1 MAIWDRLKRK
11 SQDTS
16 QAIEIKKDIH
26 RLGLSVQL
34 INGDQPIELPLV
46 LSIAQYKVQTN
57 IELLELIDSLWY
69 EEVIF
74 IDNEGYYIPYEL
86 FNKLSANERTLL
98 DIPEETEC
106 QLFLT
111 NQGAVGQSN
120 FKFELVKDANGWKN
134 IDRSAKSIGPWR
146 KIVDG
151 SVLLLAEHQYEFE
164 KLLNQPIDVKDKDQI
179 FKFVAK
185 VLSEAKKLQI
195 DTNDYLNKQNYL
207 FVDGL
212 DLGVEASPNEIKV
225 NSQYTSTDQV
235 DHSLLQDMSTRQ
247 AVYAKNHHGAKIFVD
262 DTVIS
267 ENNKIKQMKP
277 IIGQDVPKFIENP
290 EAFLPESEL
299 FDLSQFSERVK
310 SLGIRVYKAQPYV
323 HASEK
328 ERGWFDIETG
338 ITLTGSTVEDE
349 QSLDVESFNQF
360 LEDTKQQN
368 EEYVY
373 YEDKWVKVPSQL
385 QDFVAATDTFKQM
398 STQETTS
405 QIDITKL
412 PYVLEIF
419 ENINQLDFNKPIID
433 LFEQWNQSEVLDQSL
448 PQSFKAQLKPF
459 QMDGYM
465 WLKKIYHRK
474 IGGLLADDMGLG
486 KTIQIISLL
495 AYLNDRN
502 ELNKTLIVVPKTLI
516 ENWVQEIQKFAPSL
530 SYKVYVHSGHDRY
543 RTLEELQ
550 PYSIVI
556 TTYHT
561 LAKDQ
566 LLLGQ
571 LEWQFVACDEA
582 QAIKNPTTA
591 ITKVLKAMNTK
602 SRIAMTGT
610 PIENGLSELW
620 SIMDFVQPGLL
631 GSLSQF
637 KETYINSAK
646 DADNLEHI
654 EQMLMSQIA
663 PIYKRRLKSG
673 ELKGQL
679 PDKKIH
685 VVEANLSK
693 LQEGLYE
700 DIIAQVQNKQLAV
713 LSAIQQLKQLC
724 AHPGLVYPQYRNVD
738 IKEVPKLAKTLDIL
752 EKIRVKNEK
761 VLIFTELKEMQQ
773 ILRNI
778 IRDRFGINASI
789 INGMTNR
796 RQQVVQE
803 FNGKPGFDILILSP
817 KAAGT
822 GLTITSANHVI
833 HYTRWWNPAVENQ
846 ATDRVYRIGQE
857 KDVSVYYPIVV
868 GESSRF
874 TSGTVEE
881 IVHRILLE
889 KQSLAT
895 SIIVPSQQVEIE
907 KNIMNNVFSQPA

>member
-11 SQDTS
+11 SQDKL
-16 QAIEIKKDIH
+16 QVIEVQKEIH
-26 RLGLSVQL
+26 PLGMRMQLSKGEQI
-34 INGDQPIELPLV
+34 INLPLT
-46 LSIAQYKVQTN
+46 LSISEYKVQTN
-57 IELLELIDSLWY
+57 IELLDLIDMLWY

-74 IDNEGYYIPYEL
+74 EDNDGYFIPYEL

-106 QLFLT
+106 QLYLSH
-111 NQGAVGQSN
+111 QGAVGQSN
-120 FKFELVKDANGWKN
+120 FKFELVKDAQGWKN
-134 IDRSAKSIGPWR
+134 IDRIAKCIGPWR
-146 KIVDG
+146 KLPDG
-151 SVLLLAEHQYEFE
+151 SVILLAEHQYEFE
-164 KLLNQPIDVKDKDQI
+164 KLFNQPIDVKDKDQI

-185 VLSEAKKLQI
+185 VLSEAKRLHI
-195 DTNDYLNKQNYL
+195 DTDEYLKKQNYL

-212 DLGVEASPNEIKV
+212 ELDVEASPNEIIV
-225 NSQYTSTDQV
+225 NSQYTSNDHV
-235 DHSLLQDMSTRQ
+235 DHSLLHEMSTRQ
-247 AVYAKNHHGAKIFVD
+247 AVYANNQQGAKIFVD
-262 DTVIS
+262 DKVIS
-267 ENNKIKQMKP
+267 ENNKIKLMKP
-277 IIGQDVPKFIENP
+277 IIGQDVPKFLENP

-299 FDLSQFSERVK
+299 IDLSQFSERVK

-349 QSLDVESFNQF
+349 QSLDVESFHQF

-373 YEDKWVKVPSQL
+373 YEDKWVKVPNHL
-385 QDFVAATDTFKQM
+385 EDFVAATDTFKQM
-398 STQETTS
+398 SSQGTTS
-405 QIDITKL
+405 QIDVTKL

-448 PQSFKAQLKPF
+448 PQSFRAQLKPF
-459 QMDGYM
+459 QLDGYM

-502 ELNKTLIVVPKTLI
+502 ELDKTLILVPKTLL

-530 SYKVYVHSGHDRY
+530 SYKVYVHSGYDRY

-571 LEWQFVACDEA
+571 VEWQFVACDEA

-646 DADNLEHI
+646 DTDNLESI
-654 EQMLMSQIA
+654 EQLLMSQIA

-679 PDKKIH
+679 PDKKMH
-685 VVEANLSK
+685 VVEANLSQ
-693 LQEGLYE
+693 LQERLYT
-700 DIIAQVQNKQLAV
+700 DIILQVQHKKIAV
-713 LSAIQQLKQLC
+713 LSAISQLKQLC
-724 AHPGLVYPQYRNVD
+724 AHPGLLYPQFRNVD
-738 IKEVPKLAKTLDIL
+738 IKDVPKLEKTLNII
-752 EKIRVKNEK
+752 ESIKVKNEK
-761 VLIFTELKEMQQ
+761 VLIFTEFQEMQQ

-778 IRDRFGINASI
+778 IRDKFGINASI

-803 FNGKPGFDILILSP
+803 FNSKPGFDIMILSP

-868 GESSRF
+868 GDTNKF
-874 TSGTVEE
+874 GSGTVEE

-895 SIIVPSQQVEIE
+895 SIIVPSQQLELE
-907 KNIMNNVFSQPA
+907 KDIMNNMFSQPA